1 MNARTRAPRPSLVF
15 ILVLSLAAPFALGGC
30 RAARARE
37 AYREMDE
44 KVDALTNR
52 VSRLE
57 AQVEALQNAK

>member
-1 MNARTRAPRPSLVF
+1 MNSMTRAARRSLALM
-15 ILVLSLAAPFALGGC
+15 LVLSLASPFLLGGC

-52 VSRLE
+52 VTRLE
-57 AQVEALQNAK
+57 AQVEALQRAK